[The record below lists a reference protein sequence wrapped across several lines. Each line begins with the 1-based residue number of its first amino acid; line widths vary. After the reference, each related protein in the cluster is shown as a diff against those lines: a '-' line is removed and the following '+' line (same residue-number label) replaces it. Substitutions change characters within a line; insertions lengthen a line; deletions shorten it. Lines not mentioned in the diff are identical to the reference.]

1 MIRKI
6 FILLFLLTSV
16 FNLVYS
22 QAIVPKI
29 DREALVKR
37 HNVFITSFDS
47 LSSLSVG
54 NGEFAFTVDA
64 TGLQTFPDKY
74 KNGIP
79 LGTQSTWAWHSFAN
93 PQGYKFEETYK
104 YYDFNG
110 KKAPYTVQ
118 SNEPGRN
125 KEAADWYRKNPHRL
139 HLGNIGFEITKK
151 DGSVIKPSDI
161 KGIKQELDLWTG
173 IINSHFEV
181 EGIPVDVITYCAN
194 KNDINNRMDMVTIQV
209 KSELFK
215 RKQLKIKFS
224 FPYPSGGHSDDGCDW
239 KSPGKHQTVPIWQ
252 DKRLIFQRV
261 IDETEYFLVVEG
273 LNTNFTM
280 QEIDKQHFAIE
291 PKAKDNTF
299 EVSFLFDKGRYPG
312 KFLPFAAQKLAC
324 ETYWKTFWNRGGAI
338 DFSGSTDPRASEL
351 ERRVILSQYLTA
363 IQCSGSYPPQE
374 TGLTYNS
381 WYGKFHLEMHWWH
394 GAHFA
399 LWNRLDLLEKSLN
412 WYNLNLKKA
421 QAIAERQGYKGAR
434 WMKMTDPSAN
444 EAPSSVGSFLIWQQ
458 PHIIYFAELCY
469 RGYKVQGPQ
478 LEKYKNLVFATADFM
493 ASFPV
498 YDKEKDRYV
507 LKGIIAAQ
515 ERFKP
520 ENAFNTPFEIAY
532 WHWALNIAQEW
543 RVRLKMPKNPEWQ
556 KVIDKLSRLAEANGL
571 YLAAESAPD
580 SYTTREYMTDHPA
593 VLGAYGMLP
602 GSGLVNPEIMKN
614 TFNTI
619 WEKWNWEETWGW
631 DFPFTAMTA
640 TRLGL
645 PDKAI
650 DALFMQSKSNT
661 YLINGHNYQ
670 DDRLRLYL
678 PGNGGLLSAVAM
690 MVAGYDG
697 CTTDMPGIPKDGK
710 WKVKWENIAKMP

>member
-1 MIRKI
+1 MIRRI
-6 FILLFLLTSV
+6 IVFLFFSISV
-16 FNLVYS
+16 LSLVYP
-22 QAIVPKI
+22 QALVSKI
-29 DREALVKR
+29 DRESLVKR
-37 HNVFITSFDS
+37 HNVLITSLDS

-54 NGEFAFTVDA
+54 NGDFAFTVDA
-64 TGLQTFPDKY
+64 TGLQTFPEKF
-74 KNGIP
+74 KNGVP

-110 KKAPYTVQ
+110 KKAAYTVQ
-118 SNEPGRN
+118 SDEPGRN

-151 DGSVIKPSDI
+151 DGSLVKPMDI
-161 KGIKQELDLWTG
+161 KGIKQELDLWSG

-181 EGIPVDVITYCAN
+181 EGIPVDVVTYCAN
-194 KNDINNRMDMVTIQV
+194 KTDVNNRMDMVTIQV

-215 RKQLKIKFS
+215 KKQLKIKFS

-239 KSPGKHQTVPIWQ
+239 KSPEKHQTVPIWQ
-252 DKRLIFQRV
+252 EKRLIFQRV
-261 IDETEYFLVVEG
+261 IDNTEYFLMVEG
-273 LNTNFTM
+273 LNTNFAM
-280 QEIDKQHFAIE
+280 QEIDKQHFSIE

-312 KFLPFAAQKLAC
+312 KFLPFVAQKLAC

-338 DFSGSTDPRASEL
+338 DFSGSTDPRANEL
-351 ERRVILSQYLTA
+351 ERRVVLSQYLTA

-399 LWNRLDLLEKSLN
+399 LWNRLDLLERSLN
-412 WYNLNLKKA
+412 WYNSALKKA

-532 WHWALNIAQEW
+532 WHWALSVAQEW

-619 WEKWNWEETWGW
+619 WDKWSWEETWGW
-631 DFPFTAMTA
+631 DFPFTAMAA

-650 DALFMQSKSNT
+650 DALFMQTKSNT
-661 YLINGHNYQ
+661 YLINGHNYR

-710 WKVKWENIAKMP
+710 WKVKWENLAKMP